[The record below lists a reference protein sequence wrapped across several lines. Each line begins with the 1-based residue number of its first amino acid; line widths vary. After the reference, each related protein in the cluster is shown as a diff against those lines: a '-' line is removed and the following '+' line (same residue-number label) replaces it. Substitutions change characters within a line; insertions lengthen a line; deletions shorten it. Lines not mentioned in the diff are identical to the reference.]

1 MSEPRAV
8 AVVRGRSGARGGRT
22 GAPDPHTGGP
32 SRFPLVTSAE
42 ALAVLR
48 RFRTLASER
57 IAVADAAG
65 RVLARD
71 VRTTLDLPHF
81 ARSYMDGY
89 AVRARDTAGASS
101 DAPARLRI
109 VGSVR
114 MGHAVAQRLGRG
126 EAMRIPTGGM
136 LPGGADAVVM
146 VEHTTEDGD
155 GEVAIAHAATPMQ
168 HVMRRGE
175 DAKKGTRI
183 FARGHRVRPAD
194 VGALSGI
201 GLAFVDVVRR
211 PRVAVLATGDEI
223 VPPDVTPKPGQVR
236 NVNQYALRALITAN
250 GGEPVDLGVLPD
262 RESVL
267 RTALRR
273 ALARADLVLMSGGS
287 SVGAKDLT
295 PAVVAAMPRARILVH
310 GIRVKPG
317 KPTLIARAAGKPIV
331 GLPGNPTSA
340 LVIFHVFAL
349 PLLRLLAGEPSEV
362 AFAPRRA
369 VAAEL
374 ATRVGSLVGREDWVR
389 VAIAADAEGNFRAS
403 PVAGGSGDI
412 VGFVR
417 ADGLV
422 RVAPELDELPA
433 GSRVLVDLL

>member
-1 MSEPRAV
+1 MTRRSRAN
-8 AVVRGRSGARGGRT
+8 AGGA
-22 GAPDPHTGGP
+22 APDPHTGRP

-42 ALAVLR
+42 ALACLR
-48 RFRTLASER
+48 RFAPLRSER
-57 IAVADAAG
+57 VAVADAVG

-89 AVRARDTAGASS
+89 AVRARDTAGATAA
-101 DAPARLRI
+101 APKRLRI
-109 VGSVR
+109 IGSVL
-114 MGHAVAQRLGRG
+114 MGHPVTQRLGRG

-136 LPGGADAVVM
+136 LPGAADAVVM
-146 VEHTTEDGD
+146 VEHTTETDGT
-155 GEVAIAHAATPMQ
+155 VAIGHAAKRMQ

-201 GLAFVDVVRR
+201 GHASVDVVRR

-223 VPPDVTPKPGQVR
+223 VPPHVTPKPGQVR

-250 GGEPVDLGVLPD
+250 GGEPVDFGVLPD
-262 RESVL
+262 REAVL

-273 ALARADLVLMSGGS
+273 ALARADLVVMSGGS
-287 SVGAKDLT
+287 SVGTKDLT

-317 KPTLIARAAGKPIV
+317 KPTLIAHAAGKPIV

-349 PLLRLLAGEPSEV
+349 PLLRLLGGEPAAA

-369 VAAEL
+369 AVAEL
-374 ATRVGSLVGREDWVR
+374 AAPIGSLVGREDWIR
-389 VAIAADAEGNFRAS
+389 VTVEADDAGNLRAS

-422 RVAPELDELPA
+422 RVAAELDGIPA

>member
-1 MSEPRAV
+1 VKRRSRAAV
-8 AVVRGRSGARGGRT
+8 AKASA
-22 GAPDPHTGGP
+22 APDPHTGGP

-42 ALAVLR
+42 ALACLR
-48 RFRTLASER
+48 RFPPLRSER
-57 IAVADAAG
+57 IAVADAVG

-89 AVRARDTAGASS
+89 AVRARDTAGAT
-101 DAPARLRI
+101 AAVPARLRV
-109 VGSVR
+109 VGSVL
-114 MGHAVAQRLGRG
+114 MGHPVTQRLGRG

-136 LPGGADAVVM
+136 LPGAADAVVM
-146 VEHTTEDGD
+146 VEHTTEEPDGT
-155 GEVAIAHAATPMQ
+155 VAIGHAAKPMQ

-183 FARGHRVRPAD
+183 FARGHRIRPAD

-201 GLAFVDVVRR
+201 GLAAVDVVRR

-250 GGEPVDLGVLPD
+250 GGEPVDFGVLPD
-262 RESVL
+262 REAVL
-267 RTALRR
+267 RTALSR
-273 ALARADLVLMSGGS
+273 ALARADLVVMSGGS
-287 SVGAKDLT
+287 SVGTKDLT

-317 KPTLIARAAGKPIV
+317 KPTLIARAAGKPII

-349 PLLRLLAGEPSEV
+349 PLLRLLGGEPAAA
-362 AFAPRRA
+362 AFAPRRVA
-369 VAAEL
+369 VAEL
-374 ATRVGSLVGREDWVR
+374 TAPIGSLVGREDWIR
-389 VAIAADAEGNFRAS
+389 VAVEADTEGNLRAS

-422 RVAPELDELPA
+422 RVAPEVDGLPV

>member
-1 MSEPRAV
+1 MKRRAR
-8 AVVRGRSGARGGRT
+8 ANAADGT
-22 GAPDPHTGGP
+22 TAPDPHTGGP

-42 ALAVLR
+42 ALACLR
-48 RFRTLASER
+48 RFRPLRSER
-57 IAVADAAG
+57 VAVADAVG

-89 AVRARDTAGASS
+89 AVRARDTEGATAA
-101 DAPARLRI
+101 APVQLRLI
-109 VGSVR
+109 GSVQ
-114 MGHAVAQRLGRG
+114 MGHPVSQRLGRG
-126 EAMRIPTGGM
+126 ETMRIPTGGM
-136 LPGGADAVVM
+136 LPGAADAVVM
-146 VEHTTEDGD
+146 VEHTSESVDGT
-155 GEVAIAHAATPMQ
+155 VAIGHAAKRMQ

-175 DAKKGTRI
+175 DAKRGTRI
-183 FARGHRVRPAD
+183 FARGHRIRPAD

-201 GLAFVDVVRR
+201 GLASVDVVRR

-236 NVNQYALRALITAN
+236 NVNQYALRALIAAN
-250 GGEPVDLGVLPD
+250 GGEPVDFGVLPD
-262 RESVL
+262 REAVL
-267 RTALRR
+267 RTTLRR
-273 ALARADLVLMSGGS
+273 ALARADLVVMSGGS
-287 SVGAKDLT
+287 SVGTKDLT

-349 PLLRLLAGEPSEV
+349 PLLRLLGGEPAAA

-369 VAAEL
+369 AVAEL
-374 ATRVGSLVGREDWVR
+374 AAPIESLVGREDWIR
-389 VAIAADAEGNFRAS
+389 VAVEADTDGNLRAS

-422 RVAPELDELPA
+422 RVAPELDGLPA